1 VGVQVSLQASH
12 NILFSGRDVLF
23 SLTIDLIGNIHTDG
37 KPPMPADLVTPTI
50 KQDFYTTG
58 RGGSGNMMFND
69 KDRPEI
75 ARGSQDVEEPPKRS
89 LESVQFTGRG
99 MFSFVFPPHSN
110 LMLTHNVFP
119 QVVSPTLSSLASRSK
134 RPKTPPLP
142 SVLGNSETEYR
153 RKKGPRK
160 FLAARLPRHEKQNR
174 GLDRKHCPLF
184 SFFGCLF
191 NIFFAW
197 VLGYPFSG
205 TLAYYGRFS
214 GLTSASEYDCRFII
228 AWTYSLFR
236 TTIIN
241 EKQQFTAK
249 PNKRIIIKRK
259 KEQLEER
266 YLTRAGPPL
275 SYAINAR
282 SVISLS
288 HTTYAGPSNHQ
299 STFHLGYY
307 YVAQR
312 K

>member
-1 VGVQVSLQASH
+1 LLSPHIFLSSASHSPLCRVARSPTVVGVQVSLQASH

-119 QVVSPTLSSLASRSK
+119 QVVSPTLSSLASKSK

-153 RKKGPRK
+153 RKNGPRK

-174 GLDRKHCPLF
+174 GLDREHCPLF

-191 NIFFAW
+191 FFL
-197 VLGYPFSG
+197 LGCWD
-205 TLAYYGRFS
+205 TLFQAH
-214 GLTSASEYDCRFII
+214 
-228 AWTYSLFR
+228 W
-236 TTIIN
+236 
-241 EKQQFTAK
+241 
-249 PNKRIIIKRK
+249 RIMG
-259 KEQLEER
+259 
-266 YLTRAGPPL
+266 AFPG
-275 SYAINAR
+275 
-282 SVISLS
+282 
-288 HTTYAGPSNHQ
+288 
-299 STFHLGYY
+299 
-307 YVAQR
+307 
-312 K
+312 